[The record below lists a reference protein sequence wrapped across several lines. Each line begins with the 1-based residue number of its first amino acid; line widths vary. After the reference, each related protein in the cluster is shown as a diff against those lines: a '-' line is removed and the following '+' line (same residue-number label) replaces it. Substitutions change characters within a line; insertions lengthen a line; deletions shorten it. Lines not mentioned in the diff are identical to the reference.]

1 MRVTAF
7 SSLSTLA
14 QHTHINKIM
23 SDTRGRYAPTPPPD
37 YPGSTSVLT
46 GPYAWN
52 APAKSINP
60 LQDETNYVETPLA
73 KMIADYQHDEA
84 VSRIAAMTEEEKEA
98 INKRQYQTDLFEEHE
113 NELNLHLARLAES
126 KKAIRHSPLLE
137 IAANLNAQPKFIR
150 QPLQQRI
157 EYLRREHGEHRANI
171 FLTEIVESALS
182 RLEAVREKQLT
193 IGYRHIAGRER
204 LDELLRLPEL
214 NKREVQTLAAMVAAH
229 MDMIFCAQVEANL
242 THDHTPD
249 AILRVY
255 HVVAAEAQRLC
266 IQPPYWD
273 SLNPYI
279 RHRERA
285 PYDLLPGAFLRLR
298 CADWWKGKLW
308 RLRNEW
314 REEQLR
320 AACLVHKHA
329 SAYASH
335 DAIERQRDQYR
346 RTLEFMRMHEL
357 ENEDGFKIDLEQAML
372 SSTSNPYLR
381 YIEMMTTVK
390 GLQNLAEMRGDYA
403 MFYTITCPSKYHATL
418 ANGKPNPKWTEKT
431 VRESSDY
438 LVSVFSSIRKKLQRK
453 GLPWYGVR
461 VSEPHHDGTVHWHL
475 LCFMRHRDRAAIT
488 KVMREFAIREDR
500 AELGKNVRARF
511 DVVPVTK
518 RKGSPASYIATY
530 IGKNIGGGSLDKAK
544 DKKTGK
550 PIICKETGKPLA
562 NNSDNAVAWASLH
575 RVKQFQFF
583 GVPSRQTYRELRR
596 LANQLQRELKPKK
609 GAQLLQDKHMND
621 VLAAADAGCFATY
634 TIKQGGVMRPR
645 NEHVIRTA
653 YALSETPNDYGEISP
668 RIYGV
673 YSPRLGDE
681 SRICTHSETWK
692 LVKKSKSNAH
702 ELEASKAGAGVD
714 LGPSGGSPS
723 LGLVAI
729 TVRPSEKQP
738 VLKVLKRTEKP
749 LNLDSLDT
757 LTRGQ
762 RRELLCRLR
771 EQSRKSAI
779 VKPINTVNA
788 KDKGEL
794 ALRIIDF
801 TKSIGWLLSNH
812 AIHRLTMGH
821 VVNIDG
827 ENYRANQR
835 GEIRQCEPDYH
846 RPARHKMLDKL
857 IERWKRAL

>member
-1 MRVTAF
+1 MA
-7 SSLSTLA
+7 
-14 QHTHINKIM
+14 INAN
-23 SDTRGRYAPTPPPD
+23 SARCAPTPPPK
-37 YPGSTSVLT
+37 YPGSTSVFT
-46 GPYAWN
+46 GPYSWN
-52 APAKSINP
+52 SPAEAINP
-60 LQDETNYVETPLA
+60 LEEASTYVETPLA
-73 KMIADYQHDEA
+73 RMIASYQRDEA
-84 VSRIAAMTEEEKEA
+84 AARLMRATSLTQEEKRA
-98 INKRQYQTDLFEEHE
+98 ISKRQYQIDLFEEHE
-113 NELNLHLARLAES
+113 NELSLHLARLAES
-126 KKAIRHSPLLE
+126 KRAIRHSPLLE

-157 EYLRREHGEHRANI
+157 AFLRREHGEHRANM

-182 RLEAVREKQLT
+182 RLDAVRTKQLT
-193 IGYRHIAGRER
+193 TSYRHIAGRER

-242 THDHTPD
+242 THDDSPD
-249 AILRVY
+249 AILHVY
-255 HVVAAEAQRLC
+255 HVVAVEAQRLS

-308 RLRNEW
+308 KLRNEW

-320 AACLVHKHA
+320 AACLVHKYA

-335 DAIERQRDQYR
+335 DAIERQHEQYR
-346 RTLEFMRMHEL
+346 RTLEFMRTHEL
-357 ENEDGFKIDLEQAML
+357 ENEDGFKIDLEQVML

-418 ANGKPNPKWTEKT
+418 ANGKPNPKWTQKT

-438 LVSVFSSIRKKLQRK
+438 LVSVFSSIRKKLQRQ
-453 GLPWYGVR
+453 GLQWYGVR
-461 VSEPHHDGTVHWHL
+461 VAEPHHDGTVHWHL

-500 AELGKNVRARF
+500 VELGKNVRARF
-511 DVVPVTK
+511 DIVPVTK

-530 IGKNIGGGSLDKAK
+530 IGKNIGGGSLDKAI

-550 PIICKETGKPLA
+550 PIISKETGKPLA
-562 NNSDNAVAWASLH
+562 DNSDNAVTWASLH

-609 GAQLLQDKHMND
+609 GAQVLQDKQMND

-645 NEHVIRTA
+645 SEHVIRTA
-653 YALSETPNDYGEISP
+653 YVLSETPNDYGEISE

-692 LVKKSKSNAH
+692 LVKKTKKGTH
-702 ELEASKAGAGVD
+702 EFEASNAGAGVD
-714 LGPSGGSPS
+714 LDLNGVSPS

-729 TVRPSEKQP
+729 TVRLSEKQP
-738 VLKVLKRTEKP
+738 VPKAKKRTEKS
-749 LNLDSLDT
+749 LNLDNLAT

-762 RRELLCRLR
+762 RRELLCRVR
-771 EQSRKSAI
+771 EQSKKSAVVRQI
-779 VKPINTVNA
+779 KNGNA
-788 KDKGEL
+788 KDNGEL

-801 TKSIGWLLSNH
+801 TKSIGWQLSNH
-812 AIHRLTMGH
+812 AIHRLAMGH
-821 VVNIDG
+821 VVNIEG
-827 ENYRANQR
+827 ENYKANQR
-835 GEIRQCEPDYH
+835 GEIRQCTAHFRERVNQLMLRVDELS
-846 RPARHKMLDKL
+846 HKFD
-857 IERWKRAL
+857 R

>member
-1 MRVTAF
+1 
-7 SSLSTLA
+7 
-14 QHTHINKIM
+14 M
-23 SDTRGRYAPTPPPD
+23 SNHRGRYAPTQPPQ

-60 LQDETNYVETPLA
+60 LQDKTDYVETPLA
-73 KMIADYQHDEA
+73 KIIADYQHDEA
-84 VSRIAAMTEEEKEA
+84 VSRLMRIAAMTEEEKKA
-98 INKRQYQTDLFEEHE
+98 INKRQYQIDLFEEHE

-242 THDHTPD
+242 THDHTLD

-320 AACLVHKHA
+320 AACLVHKNA

-357 ENEDGFKIDLEQAML
+357 ENEDGFKIDLEQVML

-438 LVSVFSSIRKKLQRK
+438 LVNVFSSIRKKLQRK

-562 NNSDNAVAWASLH
+562 DNSDNAVAWASLH

-714 LGPSGGSPS
+714 LGPSGVSPS

-738 VLKVLKRTEKP
+738 DPKAKKRTAKP
-749 LNLDSLDT
+749 LNLDNLDA
-757 LTRGQ
+757 LTRGE
-762 RRELLCRLR
+762 RRELLRRLKNPPP
-771 EQSRKSAI
+771 ENQSEPLSPENQRQK
-779 VKPINTVNA
+779 T
-788 KDKGEL
+788 KGEQAFSHAAGEL
-794 ALRIIDF
+794 ISNMKKFAY
-801 TKSIGWLLSNH
+801 SIGWELSQH
-812 AIHRLTMGH
+812 VLRRLAAG
-821 VVNIDG
+821 NIVDIEG
-827 ENYRANQR
+827 KHYRVDHH
-835 GEIRQCEPDYH
+835 GDIRQCD
-846 RPARHKMLDKL
+846 PAYGVRVRSLMQRVSELRRGNTN
-857 IERWKRAL
+857 E